1 MSSDKP
7 RISSEVLST
16 GVWDVL
22 KSVPGVV
29 DLHRHPLQGIEERV
43 RLDWHD
49 PVRLADEHG
58 ANVLEVHLVVGAGR
72 PIQPVAQQAR
82 RVVAEYAERALGL
95 PSIEVRV
102 FVDDIADAPAAG

>member
-1 MSSDKP
+1 MSAENPK
-7 RISSEVLST
+7 ISPEVLST

-22 KSVPGVV
+22 KSVPGVI

-49 PVRLADEHG
+49 SVRLTDEHG
-58 ANVLEVHLVVGAGR
+58 VHVLEVHLVVAAGR

-82 RVVAEYAERALGL
+82 RVVSEYAERALGL
-95 PSIEVRV
+95 ASIDVRV
-102 FVDDIADAPAAG
+102 FIDDIADVPAAG